1 MANKNIK
8 IKNILNQQVVILD
21 GATGTELQKNG
32 LPAGACPEIWCL
44 KNPTVIQDIHASYVK
59 AGAQIVYTCS
69 FGANRFKLKQYNAK
83 KDVYSVNLELARL
96 ARQACGK
103 KALVAGDIGPTG
115 LFVDPFGPLGFEE
128 AVDAFKEQARGLID
142 GGCDLIV
149 IETMIDIQETR
160 AALIAVKEISDI
172 FTMVSMTFEKD
183 GDRKSVV

>member
-103 KALVAGDIGPTG
+103 KRSLPAISALPVYLSIPSGRSV
-115 LFVDPFGPLGFEE
+115 L
-128 AVDAFKEQARGLID
+128 
-142 GGCDLIV
+142 
-149 IETMIDIQETR
+149 
-160 AALIAVKEISDI
+160 
-172 FTMVSMTFEKD
+172 
-183 GDRKSVV
+183 RKP